1 MTRVAALLTL
11 LAFARVAVAQ
21 VYVAPPRVYVAPP
34 PPVYVA
40 PPPPVYAPR
49 VYVAPAP
56 APIYVQPAP
65 NPMRYRII
73 SRTLVG
79 VGVPLLALGFF
90 AMVAGIPV
98 TILTHAGKLCD
109 PSPGRDCSGYYS
121 LSYGLLGGGAAAF
134 TTGLV
139 LSIVGRAFWIR
150 SAWASR
156 AMPTPQLA
164 LLPAADGS
172 VGGAT
177 ASLTFRF

>member
-1 MTRVAALLTL
+1 MTRVVVLLTL
-11 LAFARVAVAQ
+11 LATSRAAVAQ

-40 PPPPVYAPR
+40 PPR
-49 VYVAPAP
+49 VYVAPPPP

-65 NPMRYRII
+65 GPMRYRVV

-79 VGVPLLALGFF
+79 IGVPLLALGFF
-90 AMVAGIPV
+90 SIVAGIPV
-98 TILTHAGKLCD
+98 TVLTHSGRLCD
-109 PSPGRDCSGYYS
+109 PAPGRDCSGYYS

-139 LSIVGRAFWIR
+139 LTIVGRAFWIR
-150 SAWASR
+150 SAWAS

>member
-1 MTRVAALLTL
+1 MRRIAALLTL
-11 LAFARVAVAQ
+11 LALGRAAVAQ

-40 PPPPVYAPR
+40 PPR
-49 VYVAPAP
+49 VYVAPP
-56 APIYVQPAP
+56 PPVPIYVQPAP
-65 NPMRYRII
+65 SPMRYRIV

-79 VGVPLLALGFF
+79 IGVPLLALGFF
-90 AMVAGIPV
+90 SMVAGIPV
-98 TILTHAGKLCD
+98 TVLTHAGRLCD
-109 PSPGRDCSGYYS
+109 PSRRDCSGYYP

-139 LSIVGRAFWIR
+139 LTIVGRAFWIR
-150 SAWASR
+150 SACASR

-164 LLPAADGS
+164 LLPNADGS